1 MVHYTQY
8 HLFLRNDMK
17 HNVEETFSV
26 DSLLDYDSY
35 VSTCPDEENNSKRI
49 ENEG

>member
-8 HLFLRNDMK
+8 HLFLRNDIE
-17 HNVEETFSV
+17 HNAKETFFMHSF
-26 DSLLDYDSY
+26 LDYGSY
-35 VSTCPDEENNSKRI
+35 ISTYPDEENNSKRI